1 MTSDVRSSTLR
12 ERMSRA
18 RTPFGAVPI
27 STIYGYDYPLSSGIN
42 QKTISQ
48 KHENLSDCVDY
59 MVRSTRAFSENRAL
73 DPYYTSP
80 ATASLS
86 FMPMALRAA
95 RTPSPFREESP
106 YDRDLFRSVTPYR
119 VSYREDSPYERES
132 YRSVPPPPVRSV
144 RPEPEVHIRRAP
156 VLDTPKRNT
165 SVSFNSTT
173 PWNATGFYYSPRY
186 PQSHRGTASTYNAIG
201 RRYFD
206 DLDYFCPYPSFRYD
220 YFRYPV
226 RRFVPSYVPFRY
238 SRRY

>member
-95 RTPSPFREESP
+95 RTPSPFS
-106 YDRDLFRSVTPYR
+106 
-119 VSYREDSPYERES
+119 EDSPYERES

-201 RRYFD
+201 R
-206 DLDYFCPYPSFRYD
+206 ST
-220 YFRYPV
+220 
-226 RRFVPSYVPFRY
+226 RRI
-238 SRRY
+238 

>member
-48 KHENLSDCVDY
+48 KHE
-59 MVRSTRAFSENRAL
+59 AL

-119 VSYREDSPYERES
+119 VSYREDSPFERES

-201 RRYFD
+201 RSTRRIWSKKHPIAFHESFEFSRV
-206 DLDYFCPYPSFRYD
+206 FCKFLNTYRCGHN
-220 YFRYPV
+220 
-226 RRFVPSYVPFRY
+226 Y
-238 SRRY
+238 SSVCC

>member
-48 KHENLSDCVDY
+48 KHE
-59 MVRSTRAFSENRAL
+59 AL

-95 RTPSPFREESP
+95 RTPSPFSE
-106 YDRDLFRSVTPYR
+106 DTPF
-119 VSYREDSPYERES
+119 ERES

-201 RRYFD
+201 RRFT
-206 DLDYFCPYPSFRYD
+206 YPTK
-220 YFRYPV
+220 
-226 RRFVPSYVPFRY
+226 RRFVPSYPVPFRF
-238 SRRY
+238 STRRIWSKKHPIAFHDCYWVEEVIV

>member
-201 RRYFD
+201 RRY
-206 DLDYFCPYPSFRYD
+206 
-220 YFRYPV
+220 PV

-238 SRRY
+238 SRRYWLKEPKRIKKSQKEE

>member
-48 KHENLSDCVDY
+48 KHE
-59 MVRSTRAFSENRAL
+59 AL

-95 RTPSPFREESP
+95 RTPSPFS
-106 YDRDLFRSVTPYR
+106 
-119 VSYREDSPYERES
+119 EDSPFERES

-238 SRRY
+238 SRRYWLKEPKRIKKSQKEE

>member
-48 KHENLSDCVDY
+48 KHE
-59 MVRSTRAFSENRAL
+59 AL

-106 YDRDLFRSVTPYR
+106 YDRDLIRSVSPFEFERDLYRSVTPYR
-119 VSYREDSPYERES
+119 VSYREDTPFERES

-201 RRYFD
+201 RRFT
-206 DLDYFCPYPSFRYD
+206 YPTK
-220 YFRYPV
+220 
-226 RRFVPSYVPFRY
+226 RRFVPSYPVPFRF
-238 SRRY
+238 STRRI

>member
-48 KHENLSDCVDY
+48 KHE
-59 MVRSTRAFSENRAL
+59 AL

-119 VSYREDSPYERES
+119 VSYREDSPFERES

-220 YFRYPV
+220 YFR
-226 RRFVPSYVPFRY
+226 RY
-238 SRRY
+238 